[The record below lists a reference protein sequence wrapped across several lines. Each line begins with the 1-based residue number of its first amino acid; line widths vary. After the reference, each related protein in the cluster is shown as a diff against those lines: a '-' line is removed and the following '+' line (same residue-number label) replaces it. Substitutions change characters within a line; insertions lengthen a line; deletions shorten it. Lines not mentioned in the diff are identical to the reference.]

1 MSESGGVK
9 IGIWKINP
17 YVLRIS
23 SYVLVLNELLEG
35 ERSLSRTLGHLSP
48 EIEFSSYVLTK
59 VIDQLLQRQIFV
71 FLMKVEGDFSRIKTP
86 LHLEKMASVFFES
99 IPRDYA
105 VHFNGAQGTCSVC
118 V

>member
-17 YVLRIS
+17 YVLAFS

-59 VIDQLLQRQIFV
+59 VIDPASTTPNIC
-71 FLMKVEGDFSRIKTP
+71 FLMKIGRRFQQNKNTLASRK
-86 LHLEKMASVFFES
+86 
-99 IPRDYA
+99 
-105 VHFNGAQGTCSVC
+105 NGICFL
-118 V
+118 